1 MINAS
6 FEGTLHLSSL
16 NLRLPIQRSYYQW
29 RQQQDHR
36 GRPSSKVR
44 FGSLLIE
51 VLANQEQLSEL
62 SEAASDPY
70 VVLDGH
76 AAYQRTDGQ
85 GTFITVWFREASLHR
100 FTEYF
105 DATGTNGTEPNWV
118 VQFALAPQ
126 EMGRDSG
133 AAGEFVMPSPGT
145 HGVPVAI
152 ASAAKFVG
160 ERALEP
166 GSDDSAL
173 PLNSLAASL
182 FPGRQQYGNCG
193 VQACQQIIR
202 QKTGNNFSEKEL
214 LKFALDNGFA
224 LKSSNPAWHGE
235 TNALSRQALLL
246 AQGVASTVIE
256 APTQEQLAKALREKK
271 GVIAGLNADVLWGKE
286 PPEAGG
292 HAVLITHGEFDEQ
305 GALTHVFINDTGAS
319 NPDFRVSRRLP
330 SADVMKAF
338 AAHTNSDDENV
349 SSLNIT
355 DEPIWA

>member
-6 FEGTLHLSSL
+6 FEGTLYLSSL
-16 NLRLPIQRSYYQW
+16 NLRLPIERSYYRWQ
-29 RQQQDHR
+29 QQQDHR

-62 SEAASDPY
+62 SQAASDPY

-76 AAYQRTDGQ
+76 AAYQRADGQ

-105 DATGTNGTEPNWV
+105 DATGTRGTEPSWV

-133 AAGEFVMPSPGT
+133 AAVEFVMPAPGT

-160 ERALEP
+160 ERALAP
-166 GSDDSAL
+166 GSDDSVS
-173 PLNSLAASL
+173 PLNSLAAGL
-182 FPGRQQYGNCG
+182 FPGRQRYGNCG

-202 QKTGNNFSEKEL
+202 QATGVNFPEKEL
-214 LKFALDNGFA
+214 LSFALEGGFA
-224 LKSSNPAWHGE
+224 MKSPNPAWHGE
-235 TNALSRQALLL
+235 TNALSRQALLK
-246 AQGVASTVIE
+246 AKGIASSIIDE
-256 APTQEQLAKALREKK
+256 PTHEQLATALREKK
-271 GVIAGLNADVLWGKE
+271 GIIAGLNADVLWGKE
-286 PPEAGG
+286 PPESGG
-292 HAVLITHGEFDEQ
+292 HAVFITHGEFDEQ

-319 NPDFRVSRRLP
+319 NPDYRVSRRLA

-338 AAHTNSDDENV
+338 ASHTNENDENV
-349 SSLNIT
+349 SSLNVT
-355 DEPIWA
+355 DEPIWV

>member
-36 GRPSSKVR
+36 GRPNSKVR

-105 DATGTNGTEPNWV
+105 DATGTNGTEPSWV

-133 AAGEFVMPSPGT
+133 AAGEFVMPAPGT
-145 HGVPVAI
+145 HGVPIAI
-152 ASAAKFVG
+152 AHAAKYVG

-166 GSDDSAL
+166 GSDDSVS
-173 PLNSLAASL
+173 PLNSLAAGL
-182 FPGRQQYGNCG
+182 FPGRQRYGNCG

-202 QKTGNNFSEKEL
+202 QATGVNFPEKEIL
-214 LKFALDNGFA
+214 SFALEGGFA
-224 LKSSNPAWHGE
+224 VKSPNPAWHGE
-235 TNALSRQALLL
+235 TNALSRQALLK
-246 AQGVASTVIE
+246 AKGIASSIIDE
-256 APTQEQLAKALREKK
+256 PTHEQLATALREKK
-271 GVIAGLNADVLWGKE
+271 GIIAGLNADVLWGKV
-286 PPEAGG
+286 PPQAGG
-292 HAVLITHGEFDEQ
+292 HAVLITHGDFNEQ
-305 GALTHVFINDTGAS
+305 GELTHVYVNDTGTS
-319 NPDFRVSRRLP
+319 NPDFQRGRQIP
-330 SADVMKAF
+330 TADIMRAF
-338 AAHTNSDDENV
+338 AKHKNKAGDNV
-349 SSLNIT
+349 STLNVT
-355 DEPIWA
+355 DNPIWD